1 MTQPPGQQP
10 PQGGFGAPYDP
21 APGQAQPPPPPP
33 PGPGPGYG
41 SARPGPYN
49 APGRPGPYNPP
60 AQPGPYNPPAQPG
73 PYDVPAQP
81 GASGQ
86 PAQPGPYGAPAQP
99 GPYNAPAQPGP
110 YGIPQPGPYGAPAPP
125 AHGYPQQPRTP
136 GPSGP
141 SRGPFRG
148 RPAVIIG
155 AALAALLVVG
165 GGVYLGTGGGG
176 NDKPL
181 AEASAESTD
190 GGQPSTPPP
199 AKAPSGADRIKERAA
214 ADARETKNFN
224 AGRKPGE
231 ARVDWLQTNTVD
243 LPRLGADAYG
253 PWVFGDTVVRGMYR
267 TLSGYSVADG
277 EQRWS
282 LKFGANICAVPNEAS
297 TDGKL
302 VIGLMNG
309 TSDNADCAELQ
320 MVDLRTGK
328 AGWKKSVDRK
338 GVQDLLSDL
347 AMGIS
352 GGVVTFG
359 RTSVSNAYRVADG
372 TELNIEQPGNCRPF
386 AFASG
391 PRMIA
396 ATSCLTDDADVHND
410 QVQEFDPAT
419 GKPKWTYKVKTGW
432 QVDHFYSV
440 SPLVVSLKKRGQW
453 GIVALNENGT
463 YRSQMTGKGDYA
475 VRCADEYA
483 ATVRN
488 IDGCIGAAADANT
501 FYLATKQ
508 VTSDTAPNNAVV
520 AFDLDTGKQKW
531 RVESPAGQTVQP
543 LRMAGSDLLVQIEAT
558 YRKSG
563 GLATVAPSGGALRTV
578 LRYPASTSR
587 VESSLFLPRVVYT
600 GGRSFLMSAAV
611 REQGDKEELKAKT
624 MIVFSG

>member
-1 MTQPPGQQP
+1 MQ
-10 PQGGFGAPYDP
+10 
-21 APGQAQPPPPPP
+21 
-33 PGPGPGYG
+33 
-41 SARPGPYN
+41 
-49 APGRPGPYNPP
+49 PGPYNPP
-60 AQPGPYNPPAQPG
+60 AQPGPYNPP
-73 PYDVPAQP
+73 V
-81 GASGQ
+81 
-86 PAQPGPYGAPAQP
+86 QPGPYGVQQP
-99 GPYNAPAQPGP
+99 GPYQVPAQ
-110 YGIPQPGPYGAPAPP
+110 P

-136 GPSGP
+136 VPGGP

-176 NDKPL
+176 KGKPL

-190 GGQPSTPPP
+190 DGQPSAPPS
-199 AKAPSGADRIKERAA
+199 AKGPDEAERTKERAE
-214 ADARETKNFN
+214 ADARETLDLN

-231 ARVDWLQTNTVD
+231 ARVDWLQTNAVD
-243 LPRLGADAYG
+243 LPRSGGDAFG

-282 LKFGANICAVPNEAS
+282 LKFGTNICAAPTGAS

-302 VIGLMNG
+302 VVGLMNG
-309 TSDNADCAELQ
+309 TSGKADCADLQ
-320 MVDLRTGK
+320 MVDLRTGE

-338 GVQDLLSDL
+338 GVLDLLSDL

-352 GGVVTFG
+352 GDVVTFG
-359 RTSVSNAYRVADG
+359 RTSASNAYRVADG
-372 TELNIEQPGNCRPF
+372 TELNIKQPGNCQPF

-396 ATSCLTDDADVHND
+396 ATSCPTADADVRND

-440 SPLVVSLKKRGQW
+440 SPLVVSLKKHGQW

-463 YRSQMTGKGDYA
+463 YRSQMAGKGDYA
-475 VRCADEYA
+475 VRCSEEYA
-483 ATVRN
+483 STIRKN

-508 VTSDTAPNNAVV
+508 VQSNTAPNNAVV
-520 AFDLDTGKQKW
+520 AFDLASGKEKW
-531 RVESPAGQTVQP
+531 SVKSPVGQTVQP

-558 YRKSG
+558 YRRSG
-563 GLATVAPSGGALRTV
+563 GLATIAPSGGALRTL

-587 VESSLFLPRVVYT
+587 VESSLFLPVVVYA
-600 GGRSFLMSAAV
+600 GGRSFVMNSAV
-611 REQGDKEELKAKT
+611 REQNDKEELKAKT
-624 MIVFSG
+624 LIVFGE